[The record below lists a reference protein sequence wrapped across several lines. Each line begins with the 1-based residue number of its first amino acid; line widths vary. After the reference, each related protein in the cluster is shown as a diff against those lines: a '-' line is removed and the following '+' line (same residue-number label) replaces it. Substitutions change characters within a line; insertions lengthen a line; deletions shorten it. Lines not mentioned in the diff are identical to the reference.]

1 MPVPPAHAGHW
12 LAEVAYVAPVLII
25 VGWISVRAILD
36 RRRADREETDAPA
49 PPAPPA
55 A

>member
-1 MPVPPAHAGHW
+1 MPVPSAHAGHW

-36 RRRADREETDAPA
+36 RRRGEHDDGEAQ
-49 PPAPPA
+49 PPPPPA